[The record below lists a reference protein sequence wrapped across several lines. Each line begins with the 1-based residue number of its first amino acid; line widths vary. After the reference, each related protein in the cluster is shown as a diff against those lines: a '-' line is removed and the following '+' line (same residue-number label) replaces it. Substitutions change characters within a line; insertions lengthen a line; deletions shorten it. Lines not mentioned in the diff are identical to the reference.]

1 MLTSPIES
9 VGYINMTIHT
19 MAQFG
24 VEIET
29 TDNGWHIK
37 GGQSYIPHD
46 YTTDGDW
53 SQAAFFMVAGALGGK
68 VTVNGVNRNSAQ
80 GDRKIAELLA
90 RFGAKV
96 TQTDTSVTVEKESLM
111 QLTLMR
117 HRFPTLYP
125 C

>member
-1 MLTSPIES
+1 
-9 VGYINMTIHT
+9 MTIHT

-80 GDRKIAELLA
+80 GDREDCRVAC
-90 RFGAKV
+90 
-96 TQTDTSVTVEKESLM
+96 TVWCKGNADGYF
-111 QLTLMR
+111 R
-117 HRFPTLYP
+117 NR
-125 C
+125 